1 MVKNVL
7 HSVFAAMAIAFA
19 MNVSAQVGD
28 AEGGGEAS
36 VSTVGYF
43 ATMSAPSS
51 YLDGTAGRVFSVDL
65 ADPETVL
72 GECCLIPTE
81 TNSVTGDT
89 EYYTIAGATVGD
101 AYYAYV
107 EGVSADYPV
116 YYFYSFNMEGDET
129 SRIAEVGDDVA
140 VVMDMACDPVSG
152 TLYAVSQDGGNTN
165 VYTVDVTNGEQTL
178 YCTLEGVCVSGLTF
192 DGEGNAYAVCDVTND
207 GGFLNVSIDLSLYSV
222 SLAGEESTATKIV
235 DLKSLTGQTSAL
247 QSHTLAFNG
256 EKLYFAY
263 TSGRIISCLPDG
275 TGIEELRLGVRSRV
289 AGLTFTESTVTKG
302 ATQGGD
308 EEEED
313 NGLRL
318 TCVETYGDVM
328 GQFAD
333 DVMSKR
339 NVTFY
344 DEYNNPVRE
353 VQYGRKAEPQPGEN
367 PWLMM
372 YYTKYEYN
380 ADHRLVSRHSEL
392 VQEYV
397 RGEYYYKSNNDTV
410 KYEYDENG
418 RLAKETTVA
427 SGQTISYEYD
437 ESGQLVKKVTAT
449 PDRFGGF
456 GAPDK
461 ITTETYSGFVAF
473 NQPSLIEIES
483 PYSTT
488 WEVVEF
494 DADNHKVKT
503 TTYSDEERTEATT
516 VEHWTWRNDSI
527 VEYATNRV
535 YDGVEEPY
543 KRTVYECEDGNP
555 MRVREAS
562 YYLSRDKWYR
572 DGLPKVSCYSY
583 LNAQFA
589 PTNIAVEPVDD
600 AVNTGKVTFTAPA
613 FPVSEGTV
621 SYDIYR
627 MGVRVATITNDGEA
641 FDPETGIFTYVDS
654 IVPNGEYD
662 YMVQTVVK
670 DDATGDSTAY
680 NVSEVVPMTYHV
692 DLPAATNVR
701 GEVVTVE
708 DGANIVTIAWDAPEN
723 LDPNLLFEYY
733 NIYVAGVGQA
743 NADDAGQIPIT
754 DTQYGVTF
762 ARSTQDIYV
771 ESVYH
776 FGRVVSDTVTVD
788 MRTLPNVGIDDAV
801 QSVDGGKVSV
811 SANEITVDG
820 VASSVLVFSVGGAVE
835 VSCRNV
841 SRADISG
848 LQPGVYVALVN
859 IDGKN
864 IAVKFTK

>member
-19 MNVSAQVGD
+19 TDASAQ
-28 AEGGGEAS
+28 
-36 VSTVGYF
+36 TFY
-43 ATMSAPSS
+43 
-51 YLDGTAGRVFSVDL
+51 AGFPFSGSN
-65 ADPETVL
+65 P
-72 GECCLIPTE
+72 
-81 TNSVTGDT
+81 
-89 EYYTIAGATVGD
+89 
-101 AYYAYV
+101 V
-107 EGVSADYPV
+107 EGT
-116 YYFYSFNMEGDET
+116 EG
-129 SRIAEVGDDVA
+129 R
-140 VVMDMACDPVSG
+140 M
-152 TLYAVSQDGGNTN
+152 
-165 VYTVDVTNGEQTL
+165 
-178 YCTLEGVCVSGLTF
+178 
-192 DGEGNAYAVCDVTND
+192 
-207 GGFLNVSIDLSLYSV
+207 VSIDLSDLQTITGEYCTLPYNDSDGDSYV
-222 SLAGEESTATKIV
+222 LAGTTVGDSYLAYIQPDYTPLPYFAWLNFETNTVTKIADAAISTAKDMTYDAVTDLVYIV
-235 DLKSLTGQTSAL
+235 SPVTSMSGGTNTQVWSVDVSDGSADSCTTFSNVNIEAL
-247 QSHTLAFNG
+247 VA
-256 EKLYFAY
+256 
-263 TSGRIISCLPDG
+263 DG
-275 TGIEELRLGVRSRV
+275 TGKAYAMGSVQTGFDLGANAYDLSLYIIDFAAKTCEKVRDLGTFSGTKTYATMTINDGTLYYIGGRKLYRINPAEGDMV
-289 AGLTFTESTVTKG
+289 QLGTLPFRNMTGVTFTKSTADGTSG
-302 ATQGGD
+302 QGGD
-308 EEEED
+308 DDDEEED

-318 TCVETYGDVM
+318 TCVETYGDAM

-339 NVTFY
+339 SVTFY

-353 VQYGRKAEPQPGEN
+353 VQYGRKAQPQLGEN

-418 RLAKETTVA
+418 RLAQETTVA

-437 ESGQLVKKVTAT
+437 ELGQLVKKVTTT

-461 ITTETYSGFVAF
+461 VTTETYSGFVVF

-488 WEVVEF
+488 WKVVEF
-494 DADNHKVKT
+494 DADYHKVKT

-555 MRVREAS
+555 MRVRETS

-662 YMVQTVVK
+662 YMVQTVVTN
-670 DDATGDSTAY
+670 DATGDSTAY

-848 LQPGVYVALVN
+848 LQPGGDVALGN